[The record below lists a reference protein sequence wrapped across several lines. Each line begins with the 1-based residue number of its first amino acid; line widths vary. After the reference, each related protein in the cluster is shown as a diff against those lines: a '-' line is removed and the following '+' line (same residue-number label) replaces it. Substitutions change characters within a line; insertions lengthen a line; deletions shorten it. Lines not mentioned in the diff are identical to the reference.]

1 MHTSSSVDADAIDP
15 AGAAAGPVG
24 DNGGVSEQGG
34 RYQRSMGGMVGALVV
49 TIAVIVAYVAF
60 RAVTRDELVVDR
72 PPVDYLTSVQGIQ
85 AGDGLPVAY
94 PPTLPDGWQATVVAY
109 ESGQLW
115 SLSLLTDEES
125 FVGLRQ
131 GTDPVEDLVEEFVD
145 ADAEEGDPVEL
156 DGAVAGTWRTFT
168 DSGGDYAVAA
178 EVEGT
183 SVVVLGTA
191 GEEEVR
197 AIAESLVTTPLDPS

>member
-1 MHTSSSVDADAIDP
+1 M
-15 AGAAAGPVG
+15 
-24 DNGGVSEQGG
+24 SEQGG

-49 TIAVIVAYVAF
+49 TVAVIVAFVAF
-60 RAVTRDELVVDR
+60 RAATRDDLVVDR
-72 PPVDYLTSVQGIQ
+72 PPVDYLTSVEGIQ
-85 AGDGLPVAY
+85 AGDGLPVVY
-94 PPTLPDGWQATVVAY
+94 PARLPDGWQATVVDY
-109 ESGQLW
+109 DVGTSW

-145 ADAEEGDPVEL
+145 ADAEEGEPVEL
-156 DGAVAGTWRTFT
+156 DSQVAGTWRTFT

-183 SVVVLGTA
+183 SVVVLGGA
-191 GEEEVR
+191 GEEQVR
-197 AIAESLVTTPLDPS
+197 GFAESLVTTPLDPS